1 MVALATVEQLG
12 GFLGAPVTDVA
23 SATLLLDAASS
34 TVRDYCHWPIS
45 RTGPETT
52 VLDGP
57 GARVLQL
64 PALHVVDIDS
74 IEVDGV
80 LLDPS
85 AYRWSVIGLVKRLDG
100 GFWPDT
106 YQSISVVW
114 TYGYEPVPDSILAVV
129 CGMAGRGLDN
139 PKGRAAEALGDYS
152 VTYARTGAG
161 PSLIGSDTTIL
172 DHYRLP

>member
-1 MVALATVEQLG
+1 MAALATVLKTT
-12 GFLGAPVTDVA
+12 VTDVA
-23 SATLLLDAASS
+23 SATFQLAAASS

-74 IEVDGV
+74 IEIDGV
-80 LLDPS
+80 LLDPA

-100 GFWPDT
+100 AHWPDT
-106 YQSISVVW
+106 YQSISVTW
-114 TYGYEPVPDSILAVV
+114 TYGYESVPDSIVAVV

-139 PKGRAAEALGDYS
+139 PRGRAAEALGDYS
-152 VTYARTGAG
+152 VTYSRTGAG
-161 PSLIGSDTTIL
+161 PALIGSDTAIL